1 MSYEDIHDFIRDRQ
15 NKDDL
20 INVDNEIDPNL
31 ELTWFL
37 SEEER
42 AGKGKTMVF
51 HHVKG
56 SHIPVVG
63 NIFSTWSKMRDI
75 LGDEP
80 ENIGNGFRNL
90 IRPPGEKGS
99 LIGRG
104 LEMLREL
111 GGLKPKLHERL
122 PSTHT
127 VLESVDLDRYPIC
140 TTWPEDAGPFITLP
154 VVITR
159 DPETGVKNAGMYRLQ
174 KFDNETLGM
183 HWQIHKDGSRHY
195 QDYKEKGKIMDVAV
209 VLGTDPLTIF
219 SSVAPLPEP
228 LDEFSFHGL
237 VSRERQDLVKGQIFD
252 MAYPMNA
259 EIVLEGYVDTS
270 ETRTEGPFG
279 DHTGYYSLADEFPIF
294 HVKKIV
300 ERRNPI
306 YPTTIVGKLWHED
319 VIMGKSIERLFLPLV
334 KIQIPEIVDMNT
346 MEEAVFHDMVVV
358 SIKKRYPG
366 HARKVMFSIWGTG
379 QLMFSKIVVVV
390 DPDIDVHDR
399 KQVIWAMST
408 RIDPAR
414 DVVII
419 PGTHTD
425 TLDHASP
432 MINFGSK
439 MGIDATK
446 KWKTEG
452 YEREWPGTLQMN
464 RDIQERVEQLR
475 TELEKKASQSS

>member
-1 MSYEDIHDFIRDRQ
+1 MVYEDIHDFIKDRQ
-15 NKDDL
+15 SKGDL
-20 INVDNEIDPNL
+20 LTVEDSVDPVL
-31 ELTWFL
+31 ELTWLL
-37 SEEER
+37 SEEQR
-42 AGKGKTMVF
+42 VGSGKTMVF
-51 HHVKG
+51 RNVKG
-56 SHIPVVG
+56 SDIPVVG
-63 NIFSTWSKMRDI
+63 NIFSSWNKMNNI
-75 LGDEP
+75 LGDTP
-80 ENIGNGFRNL
+80 DNIGNGLRNL
-90 IRPPGEKGS
+90 IRPPKDKDS
-99 LIGRG
+99 IIGRG

-111 GGLKPKLHERL
+111 GGLRPKVHERL
-122 PSTHT
+122 PSSHN
-127 VLESVDLDRYPIC
+127 VLESVDLNRYPIC
-140 TTWPEDAGPFITLP
+140 TTWPDDAAPFITLP

-159 DPETGVKNAGMYRLQ
+159 DPETGVKNAGMYRMQ
-174 KFDNETLGM
+174 KYDNETMGM
-183 HWQIHKDGSRHY
+183 HWQIHKDGSRHF

-228 LDEFSFHGL
+228 LDEFSFWGL
-237 VSRERQDLVKGQIFD
+237 IAKQRQDLVKGQSFD
-252 MAYPMNA
+252 MAYPMNS

-279 DHTGYYSLADEFPIF
+279 DHTGYYSLADEFPVF

-300 ERRNPI
+300 ERKNPI

-319 VIMGKSIERLFLPLV
+319 VIMGKAIERLFLPLI

-366 HARKVMFSIWGTG
+366 HAKKVMFSIWGTG

-399 KQVIWAMST
+399 QKVIWAMST

-414 DVVII
+414 DVIII

-452 YEREWPGTLQMN
+452 YEREWPETLQMN
-464 RDIQERVEQLR
+464 KDIQERTDELR
-475 TELEKKASQSS
+475 KKLEKNNSQSS